1 MGHGVKAYGQAR
13 MWRISIFCFAMMD
26 MLKMREIGKYS
37 ENHPDMQYSR
47 RAGYQDRLQGDGH
60 SRQRQGVPVV
70 EHEYS
75 NGISRTTFFSA
86 QDDRPRT
93 SLSFSN
99 FVLPTFRQKLT
110 IQNVTNPQTIGDI
123 DTADK
128 DILESKRER
137 EIFEK
142 G

>member
-1 MGHGVKAYGQAR
+1 MG
-13 MWRISIFCFAMMD
+13 
-26 MLKMREIGKYS
+26 
-37 ENHPDMQYSR
+37 
-47 RAGYQDRLQGDGH
+47 
-60 SRQRQGVPVV
+60 
-70 EHEYS
+70 
-75 NGISRTTFFSA
+75 
-86 QDDRPRT
+86 

-128 DILESKRER
+128 DILESKREK

-142 G
+142 GKVNQKKIRRKLKVGHANHKIKNNHHKTKTRHIRTKPREVQRIIKDYKEKVEKFKTF